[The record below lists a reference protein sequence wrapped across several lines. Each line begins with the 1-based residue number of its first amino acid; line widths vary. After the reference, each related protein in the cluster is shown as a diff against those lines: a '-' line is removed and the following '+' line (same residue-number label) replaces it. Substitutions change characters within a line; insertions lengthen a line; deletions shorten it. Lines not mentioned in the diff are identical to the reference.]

1 MYVCGSDVV
10 TMVTDKHICVCV
22 CVCVCVCTHKYTYKQ
37 IRELSGQMVR
47 QIVD

>member
-22 CVCVCVCTHKYTYKQ
+22 CVCVCVHTRIH
-37 IRELSGQMVR
+37 INR
-47 QIVD
+47 VDNYLGKWLGR